1 MTLVKFNDWNN
12 KAVAHNYFP
21 FSDLMRDFFGNEGY
35 CDDYNAIP
43 EANISEDDNKYQI
56 ELAVPGL
63 EKKEIKVEIDKDILK
78 VRHESQEKK
87 ENENQRYSRREFLYK
102 GFTRTFTIPESVDDS
117 KLKAKYENG
126 ILILELPKKPKS
138 EVEQKREIRIS

>member
-102 GFTRTFTIPESVDDS
+102 GFTRTFIIPESVDDS

-126 ILILELPKKPKS
+126 ILILELPKKPKA

>member
-1 MTLVKFNDWNN
+1 MKFNDWNN
-12 KAVAHNYFP
+12 QAVAHNYFP

-43 EANISEDDNKYQI
+43 EANISEEKNKYQI

-63 EKKEIKVEIDKDILK
+63 EKKDIKVEIDKDILK
-78 VRHESQEKK
+78 IHHESSDEKK
-87 ENENQRYSRREFLYK
+87 NENNRYFRREFRYNS
-102 GFTRTFTIPESVDDS
+102 FARTFIIPESVDDS
-117 KLKAKYENG
+117 KMKAKYENG
-126 ILILELPKKPKS
+126 ILVLELPKKQKS

>member
-12 KAVAHNYFP
+12 RAVAHNYFP
-21 FSDLMRDFFGNEGY
+21 FSDLMSDFFGNEGY

-43 EANISEDDNKYQI
+43 EANISEDENKYQI

-63 EKKEIKVEIDKDILK
+63 EKKDITVEINKDILK
-78 VRHESQEKK
+78 VHHESPEKK
-87 ENENQRYSRREFLYK
+87 ENENHRYSRREFLYN
-102 GFTRTFTIPESVDDS
+102 GFTRTFIIPESVDDS
-117 KLKAKYENG
+117 KMKAKYENG
-126 ILILELPKKPKS
+126 ILMLELPKKQKS

>member
-1 MTLVKFNDWNN
+1 MTLARINDWNN
-12 KAVAHNYFP
+12 QAVAHNYFT
-21 FSDLMRDFFGNEGY
+21 FSDLMKDFFGNEGY

-43 EANISEDDNKYQI
+43 EANISKNKTKYQI

-63 EKKEIKVEIDKDILK
+63 EKKDIKVEIDKDVLM
-78 VRHESQEKK
+78 VRHESSEKK
-87 ENENQRYSRREFLYK
+87 ENENSKYSRREFRYN
-102 GFTRTFTIPESVDDS
+102 GFTRTFIIPESVDDS
-117 KLKAKYENG
+117 KMKAKYENG

>member
-102 GFTRTFTIPESVDDS
+102 GFTRTFIIPESVDDS

>member
-1 MTLVKFNDWNN
+1 MTLARINDWNN
-12 KAVAHNYFP
+12 QAVAHNYFT
-21 FSDLMRDFFGNEGY
+21 FSDLMKDFFGNEGY

-43 EANISEDDNKYQI
+43 EANISENENKYQI

-63 EKKEIKVEIDKDILK
+63 EKKDIKVEIEKDILK

-87 ENENQRYSRREFLYK
+87 ENENHRYSRREFLYK
-102 GFTRTFTIPESVDDS
+102 GFTRTFIIPESVDDS
-117 KLKAKYENG
+117 KMKAKYENG

>member
-12 KAVAHNYFP
+12 QAVAHNYFP

-43 EANISEDDNKYQI
+43 EANISEEKNKYQI

-63 EKKEIKVEIDKDILK
+63 EKKDIKVEIDKDILK
-78 VRHESQEKK
+78 IHHESSDEKK
-87 ENENQRYSRREFLYK
+87 NENNRYFRREFRYNS
-102 GFTRTFTIPESVDDS
+102 FARTFIIPESVDDS
-117 KLKAKYENG
+117 KMKAKYENG
-126 ILILELPKKPKS
+126 ILTLELPKKPIS
-138 EVEQKREIRIS
+138 EIEQKREIRIL

>member
-1 MTLVKFNDWNN
+1 MTLAKFNDWNN
-12 KAVAHNYFP
+12 QAVAHNFYN
-21 FSDLMRDFFGNEGY
+21 FSDLMSDFFGNEGY

-43 EANISEDDNKYQI
+43 GANISEDENKYQI
-56 ELAVPGL
+56 ELAIPGL
-63 EKKEIKVEIDKDILK
+63 EKKDIKVEIDKDILK

-87 ENENQRYSRREFLYK
+87 ENENHVYSRREFLYK
-102 GFTRTFTIPESVDDS
+102 GFTRTFIIPESVDDS
-117 KLKAKYENG
+117 KMKAKYENG

>member
-12 KAVAHNYFP
+12 QAVAHNYFP

-43 EANISEDDNKYQI
+43 EANISEEKNKYQI

-63 EKKEIKVEIDKDILK
+63 EKKDIKVEIDKDILK
-78 VRHESQEKK
+78 IHHESSDEKK
-87 ENENQRYSRREFLYK
+87 NENNRYFRREFRYNS
-102 GFTRTFTIPESVDDS
+102 FARTFIIPESVDDS
-117 KLKAKYENG
+117 KMKAKYENG
-126 ILILELPKKPKS
+126 ILVLELPKKQKS